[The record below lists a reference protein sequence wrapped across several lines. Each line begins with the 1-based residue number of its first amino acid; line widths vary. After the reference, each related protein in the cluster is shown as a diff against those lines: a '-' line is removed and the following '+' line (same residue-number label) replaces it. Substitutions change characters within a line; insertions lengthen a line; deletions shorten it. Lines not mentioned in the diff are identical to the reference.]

1 MSYILDALKKSE
13 KERQRGTAPDLLT
26 VQETVLPEKK
36 KRRVWP
42 YIIFAVL
49 ILGMG
54 LAAFRLIPWQSKNEK
69 AGTSTAA
76 LQKSGPKPPES
87 LQPEVSQTITT
98 QAGTKKQEVPPATD
112 TDREKSL
119 KTPLALTK
127 KEEKPVVQKATVQS
141 KTPEQ
146 PAVKKAAQPVRTSQ
160 PALKPEIPAGASS
173 KVPPDVKPVQND
185 PPPVPGK
192 IYQSGDLP
200 ASVQQNLPA
209 VNMSI
214 FMYSEDPA
222 LRMVRINGQTFRE
235 GQYISEGLKVEEIKP
250 DGVILKYKNY
260 RLHIGQKQ

>member
-49 ILGMG
+49 VLSMG
-54 LAAFRLIPWQSKNEK
+54 LAVFRLIPWQSKNEK
-69 AGTSTAA
+69 AGASTAA
-76 LQKSGPKPPES
+76 LQKSGPKTPEFVPPEIS
-87 LQPEVSQTITT
+87 ETITT

-119 KTPLALTK
+119 RTPLAVTK
-127 KEEKPVVQKATVQS
+127 KEEKPAI
-141 KTPEQ
+141 
-146 PAVKKAAQPVRTSQ
+146 KKAAQPVRTSQ
-160 PALKPEIPAGASS
+160 PALKPEIPSGASS
-173 KVPPDVKPVQND
+173 KVPSDAKPVQND
-185 PPPVPGK
+185 PPLVPGK

-200 ASVQQNLPA
+200 ASEQQNLPA

-260 RLHIGQKQ
+260 RLQIGQKQ

>member
-36 KRRVWP
+36 KGRVWP
-42 YIIFAVL
+42 YIIFAAL

-69 AGTSTAA
+69 AGISTAA
-76 LQKSGPKPPES
+76 LQKSEPKPSEF
-87 LQPEVSQTITT
+87 LQPGVSQTITT
-98 QAGTKKQEVPPATD
+98 QAGTKKQEVPPITD
-112 TDREKSL
+112 TNREKSL
-119 KTPLALTK
+119 KTPPAITK
-127 KEEKPVVQKATVQS
+127 KEEKPVVQKTVVQS

-146 PAVKKAAQPVRTSQ
+146 PAINKAAQPVQTLQ
-160 PALKPEIPAGASS
+160 PALKPEIPSS
-173 KVPPDVKPVQND
+173 APSAVSPDVKPIQND
-185 PPPVPGK
+185 PAPVPGK
-192 IYQSGDLP
+192 IYKSGDLP
-200 ASVQQNLPA
+200 ASIRQNLPA

-222 LRMVRINGQTFRE
+222 SRIARINGQTLRE

-250 DGVILKYKNY
+250 DGVILNYKNY
-260 RLHIGQKQ
+260 LLHIGQKQ